1 MKNEIQT
8 IISLIR
14 ANPSYARVAIT
25 LDAFVGMIFG
35 VLVFVG
41 LNATVA
47 ELTSSL
53 VLSFASA
60 IALVA
65 IAFAGYTLLFRAGAE
80 IEYYYEE
87 DEDEE

>member
-1 MKNEIQT
+1 MKNAIQT
-8 IISLIR
+8 IISLVR

-25 LDAFVGMIFG
+25 LDALIGIVFGLFAFV
-35 VLVFVG
+35 L
-41 LNATVA
+41 LNSTNV
-47 ELTSSL
+47 ELTPIL
-53 VLSFASA
+53 VYGLASA
-60 IALVA
+60 LALAA